1 MRSIIALALAAF
13 VASAR
18 AETLA
23 VGYQCAQCSDATSP
37 TPVTLSDTT
46 CVQITTGCQGS
57 APAWGSLF
65 TPTAP
70 TTGGDLSVGI
80 WSTNVCGPDTT
91 TLIATLPIGNGN
103 CGTINSSPTTGGASQ
118 FYGVIQ
124 FPSTSTATT
133 TTAASATTAAAS
145 STTTAASGTTTT
157 AASGTTTTAAAA
169 TTTTAASGT
178 TTAASGTTTTAA
190 SGTTTT
196 AASGTTT
203 TAAASTTTTA
213 ASATTTTA
221 AASTTTTAAASTTT
235 TRTAATGTTT
245 TGSAS
250 TLAVSTLLVA
260 ALSVAYLL

>member
-196 AASGTTT
+196 AA
-203 TAAASTTTTA
+203 ASTTTTA